1 MERRQNAGERCK
13 IVQDYLKNISN
24 DQVRLV
30 CYLYVNNYED
40 FEIRKIL
47 RISQTRLNEI
57 KEMIRRDLTAA
68 GIRTNLPEKVAV

>member
-47 RISQTRLNEI
+47 QISQTRLNEI
-57 KEMIRRDLTAA
+57 KEMIRQELVKA
-68 GIRTNLPEKVAV
+68 GIKTAEV